1 MRFEKSCSFFVLRGF
16 LPNCT
21 LTRNGLQAQNIRLQ
35 TQYRIIEYPASSPIF
50 SFAGKIY
57 GFKTPI
63 SQVGLSGEG
72 TTGGEAENWD
82 MNA

>member
-1 MRFEKSCSFFVLRGF
+1 MRHCGDGTVHMRFEKSCSFFVLRGF

-21 LTRNGLQAQNIRLQ
+21 LTRKF
-35 TQYRIIEYPASSPIF
+35 TS
-50 SFAGKIY
+50 GKIY

-63 SQVGLSGEG
+63 SKVRLNGER
-72 TTGGEAENWD
+72 TTGGKAENWD